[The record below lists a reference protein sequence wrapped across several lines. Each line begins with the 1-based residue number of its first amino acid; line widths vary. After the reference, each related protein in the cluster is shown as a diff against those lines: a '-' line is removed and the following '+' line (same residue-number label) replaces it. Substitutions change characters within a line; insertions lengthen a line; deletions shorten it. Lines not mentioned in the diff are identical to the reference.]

1 MSDNDKEKTAGNQKN
16 NRIGDVFPAAGLV
29 LAIVILTALTLG
41 VLAGSMPKDNL
52 QDSVTVNAGLLASD
66 ARADFSSSRRPGQE
80 AVSEKL
86 EVRSQKLE
94 VGSQKLE
101 VGSQKSDSPDWLD
114 ELIEKIWFVESSGRI
129 SCPDGDGGSAGGPM
143 QIHPDVI
150 DDVNFYW
157 GTDYTYADRYDLA
170 KAKRIARLYIARW
183 FEASREEIAAR
194 IYNGGPRGFEKESTE
209 KYYRRIEG
217 IR

>member
-1 MSDNDKEKTAGNQKN
+1 MSDNVKEKTAGNQKN

-94 VGSQKLE
+94 VGS
-101 VGSQKSDSPDWLD
+101 
-114 ELIEKIWFVESSGRI
+114 
-129 SCPDGDGGSAGGPM
+129 
-143 QIHPDVI
+143 
-150 DDVNFYW
+150 
-157 GTDYTYADRYDLA
+157 
-170 KAKRIARLYIARW
+170 
-183 FEASREEIAAR
+183 
-194 IYNGGPRGFEKESTE
+194 
-209 KYYRRIEG
+209 
-217 IR
+217 